1 MIYRILA
8 DALVAFHLAFVTFV
22 CLGGLLVLR
31 WPRMIWLHLPAAFWG
46 AIVEWTQT
54 VCPLTPLENHLRH
67 LGGQAGYSGG
77 FIEHHI
83 THVLYPEGLSQ
94 SIQIALGV
102 FVVLL
107 NVTVYILVFLRR
119 RRWRAACAVPGLL

>member
-8 DALVAFHLAFVTFV
+8 DALVAFHLGFVLFI
-22 CLGGLLVLR
+22 CLGGLFVLR
-31 WPRMIWLHLPAAFWG
+31 WPRMIWLHLPAAIWG
-46 AIVEWTQT
+46 AVVEWTQT

-83 THVLYPEGLSQ
+83 TGVLYPNGLTQ
-94 SIQIALGV
+94 GMQIALGV
-102 FVVLL
+102 FVVFL
-107 NVTVYILVFLRR
+107 NVTVYTIVFRR
-119 RRWRAACAVPGLL
+119 RRRQRAAS